1 MSTPTEPPLDELRA
15 LRERAYGPHA
25 DIQDDPH
32 ALARLRELEAQLSA
46 ATMPSLPAATPS
58 PPAASATTA
67 SASTASASTASAT
80 SAVTGGVARAG
91 VGGDESRR
99 AFGGDGT
106 TDAAALRSRITPVD
120 GAGGSA
126 PAVDAGP
133 PLAPGAAAAD
143 AGEPTAAATVASA
156 TPGDP
161 SLADDG
167 DPAGHGSPPRSRW
180 WRRRPRLLWAASVI
194 AGVLVGVGLTLAVQA
209 AGAGR
214 VATLNVDAD
223 GEWPDEFFGA
233 RPTDARVFDD
243 FHGLTVLTFREP
255 AQPGSSQTCL
265 YIVTAPS
272 AFGGGTCGADAFG
285 PTASL
290 QVGPDSPEELIDR
303 FPRGTALQFVLEG
316 SRVHVYAREPG
327 LLEPTP

>member
-1 MSTPTEPPLDELRA
+1 MSTPTEPPLDELRT
-15 LRERAYGPHA
+15 LRERAYGRHA

-46 ATMPSLPAATPS
+46 ATPSV
-58 PPAASATTA
+58 PAASV
-67 SASTASASTASAT
+67 SP
-80 SAVTGGVARAG
+80 VVVGGV
-91 VGGDESRR
+91 VPGGIDGDGSGRLPD
-99 AFGGDGT
+99 GDGT

-120 GAGGSA
+120 GAGSSG

-133 PLAPGAAAAD
+133 SLAPRAAAAD
-143 AGEPTAAATVASA
+143 AGEPAAAATVASA
-156 TPGDP
+156 ASRDP

-167 DPAGHGSPPRSRW
+167 DPAGHGTASRSRW
-180 WRRRPRLLWAASVI
+180 WRRRPRLLWAASVV

-214 VATLNVDAD
+214 VATLDVDAD

-233 RPTDARVFDD
+233 RPPDARVFDD

-255 AQPGSSQTCL
+255 SQPGNSQTCL
-265 YIVTAPS
+265 YIVTAPN

-285 PTASL
+285 TAASL
-290 QVGPDSPEELIDR
+290 EVGPDSPDELNDR

-316 SRVHVYAREPG
+316 ESVQVYAREPS
-327 LLEPTP
+327 LVEPTP

>member
-1 MSTPTEPPLDELRA
+1 MSTPTEPPLDELRT
-15 LRERAYGPHA
+15 LRERAYGRHA

-46 ATMPSLPAATPS
+46 ATPSLPAATPS
-58 PPAASATTA
+58 VPAATPRVPAASATP
-67 SASTASASTASAT
+67 
-80 SAVTGGVARAG
+80 AVGAGVAPARIDKDG
-91 VGGDESRR
+91 SGRLP
-99 AFGGDGT
+99 GGDGT
-106 TDAAALRSRITPVD
+106 TDAAARRSTITPVD

-133 PLAPGAAAAD
+133 ALTPSAATAD
-143 AGEPTAAATVASA
+143 AGELTATATAAA
-156 TPGDP
+156 PGDP

-167 DPAGHGSPPRSRW
+167 DPARHGTPPRSRW
-180 WRRRPRLLWAASVI
+180 WRRRPRLLWAASVV

-214 VATLNVDAD
+214 VATLDVDAD
-223 GEWPDEFFGA
+223 GEWPNEFFGA
-233 RPTDARVFDD
+233 PPPDARVFDD
-243 FHGLTVLTFREP
+243 FHGLTVLAFREP
-255 AQPGSSQTCL
+255 SQPGNSQTCL
-265 YIVTAPS
+265 YIVTAPN
-272 AFGGGTCGADAFG
+272 AFGAGTCGADAFG

-290 QVGPDSPEELIDR
+290 EVGPDSPEELIDR